1 MVDVGTGVVNMQ
13 MVPANRRAM
22 EPMGWPVVHSRTLLL
37 RQVRLDRINRSP
49 SLLSGEEMT
58 CRSPSDWRFA
68 GYECD
73 WSIHLVV
80 FGDAAALAFTNAAM
94 FLKLSAMTPS
104 PTHRAMPSVPW

>member
-1 MVDVGTGVVNMQ
+1 MRGVQ
-13 MVPANRRAM
+13 LSDAANAI
-22 EPMGWPVVHSRTLLL
+22 EQHS
-37 RQVRLDRINRSP
+37 IS
-49 SLLSGEEMT
+49 SLLPGEEMT

-73 WSIHLVV
+73 WSIHLIV
-80 FGDAAALAFTNAAM
+80 FSHAAALAFTNAAM